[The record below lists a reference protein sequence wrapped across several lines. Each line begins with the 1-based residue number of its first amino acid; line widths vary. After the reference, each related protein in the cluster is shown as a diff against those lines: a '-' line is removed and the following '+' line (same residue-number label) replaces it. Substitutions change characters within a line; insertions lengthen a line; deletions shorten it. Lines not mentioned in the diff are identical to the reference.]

1 MTIIEL
7 SSTLLKST
15 KNKKG
20 SANMRFENAKEAE
33 RSMEW
38 TTLRA
43 FFSTIED
50 ADKNRAD
57 KSAKI
62 NQAIKRF

>member
-1 MTIIEL
+1 
-7 SSTLLKST
+7 
-15 KNKKG
+15 
-20 SANMRFENAKEAE
+20 MRFENAKEAE